1 VTLMTGSRQE
11 PMPVFAQDEISRL
24 FQGG

>member
-1 VTLMTGSRQE
+1 VSGSRQE
-11 PMPVFAQDEISRL
+11 PMPVFPQDEISRL